1 MKAVRQFLNEA
12 TESGKATDW
21 AVVLPSTT
29 GRKFPI
35 PELGGEVPIVKRKRR
50 SGQYGF
56 VGSDPRH
63 REAVAQIARGES
75 VPGLGASSTRGV
87 IFIYIT
93 PDRDPDTGPINRSEL
108 VGLIAVAAPTSS
120 IPNGSVIK
128 GPSHVSTRATT
139 THPISTTED
148 SSQPGPSRTQTS
160 YRTQHI

>member
-128 GPSHVSTRATT
+128 WTVPRFNQSNDDASDFNNRR
-139 THPISTTED
+139 
-148 SSQPGPSRTQTS
+148 Q
-160 YRTQHI
+160 